1 MKYNIPMSEVY
12 TLYIIASVGCSGS
25 VILRQFNPIVTLPLK
40 Q

>member
-12 TLYIIASVGCSGS
+12 TLYIIVGCSGP